1 MVTATQLL
9 TQRMPP
15 PGISPEQILEHAPR
29 EAKVLRLDA
38 NVIAYF
44 GDLLNAFRQGV
55 KQGITEAPVTS
66 AHTAPS
72 NTASARSPS

>member
-1 MVTATQLL
+1 
-9 TQRMPP
+9 MPP
-15 PGISPEQILEHAPR
+15 PSISPEQILEHAPR
-29 EAKVLRLDA
+29 EAQVLRLDA

-55 KQGITEAPVTS
+55 KQGITEAPAMS
-66 AHTAPS
+66 ARTAPS